1 MSQTRPDPA
10 ANQPAAKDP
19 AANQPAAKDPAAN
32 QPAAKDPAANQP
44 AAKDPA
50 AKEPT
55 GTRPRS
61 RVTLQDVADRAGVS
75 LTTASRVVN
84 DGARRV
90 GASLAQRVHQAV
102 AELGYTANLQARA
115 VATGQSTM
123 VGVVVHDIADP
134 YFSSIA
140 AGLIEV
146 ADARR
151 LLVCM
156 SPASATEAAE
166 REYVA
171 LMRAQR
177 ARAVILI
184 GSRSDDAAARAEL
197 RAEIAAFTRSGGRA
211 VCVGQDLL
219 GVDTIRPENAAGAR
233 GPGPGDGRARAPP
246 LRRAGRAARP
256 ADRAGP
262 ARRVPG
268 RARRLVGAAGGGPGR
283 PRPVHQGRRLR
294 GDERR
299 PGRAPGRAPDC
310 VFAVTDVMAMGALAR
325 LRAGGLQVPADIA
338 LAGFDD
344 ILTLR
349 DVYPPLT
356 TVRLPLKRMGEM
368 AAGLVLA
375 EAADTGADLAAA
387 SATPGH
393 PGARRG
399 HPAGK
404 HPVRVLRP
412 ADPCAPD
419 CASGTFRTNWKAL
432 ADIVVDHRPR
442 SRA

>member
-1 MSQTRPDPA
+1 VSR
-10 ANQPAAKDP
+10 
-19 AANQPAAKDPAAN
+19 
-32 QPAAKDPAANQP
+32 
-44 AAKDPA
+44 
-50 AKEPT
+50 
-55 GTRPRS
+55 

-84 DGARRV
+84 EGPRRV
-90 GASLAQRVHQAV
+90 GPGLAQRVTRAA

-123 VGVVVHDIADP
+123 IGVVVHDIADP

-156 SPASATEAAE
+156 SSTAAAEEAE

-184 GSRSDDAAARAEL
+184 GSRSDDAAARDAL

-211 VCVGQDLL
+211 VAVGQDLL
-219 GVDTIRPENAAGAR
+219 GVDTILPENAAGAEAL
-233 GPGPGDGRARAPP
+233 ARAMVA
-246 LRRAGRAARP
+246 LGHRRFAVL
-256 ADRAGP
+256 AGP
-262 ARRVPG
+262 RGLLTARDRLEGFRHGLAAWHVPPG
-268 RARRLVGAAGGGPGR
+268 QVIHGSFTRDGGYEAMSALLAAPE
-283 PRPVHQGRRLR
+283 PL
-294 GDERR
+294 
-299 PGRAPGRAPDC
+299 PDC
-310 VFAVTDVMAMGALAR
+310 VFAVTDVMAVGALAR
-325 LRAGGLQVPADIA
+325 LRAGGLQVPGDIA

-368 AAGLVLA
+368 AAGLILPEA
-375 EAADTGADLAAA
+375 ETEP
-387 SATPGH
+387 TE
-393 PGARRG
+393 
-399 HPAGK
+399 PANQAGQ
-404 HPVRVLRP
+404 P
-412 ADPCAPD
+412 ADQPPKVIPVPGEVILRE
-419 CASGTFRTNWKAL
+419 STFP
-432 ADIVVDHRPR
+432 HPP
-442 SRA
+442 SR

>member
-1 MSQTRPDPA
+1 MHQVR
-10 ANQPAAKDP
+10 
-19 AANQPAAKDPAAN
+19 
-32 QPAAKDPAANQP
+32 
-44 AAKDPA
+44 
-50 AKEPT
+50 
-55 GTRPRS
+55 
-61 RVTLQDVADRAGVS
+61 RVTLQDVADQAGVS

-84 DGARRV
+84 EGARRV
-90 GASLAQRVHQAV
+90 GPGLAQRVNQAV

-123 VGVVVHDIADP
+123 IGVVVHDIADP

-140 AGLIEV
+140 AGLIE
-146 ADARR
+146 AAEARQ

-156 SPASATEAAE
+156 SSTAATEVAE

-184 GSRSDDAAARAEL
+184 GSRTDDTAAREAL

-211 VCVGQDLL
+211 VAVGQDLL
-219 GVDTIRPENAAGAR
+219 GVDTVLPENAAGAEALAR
-233 GPGPGDGRARAPP
+233 AMVAVGHRRFAVLAGPRGLLTARDRLDGFRAGLAAWNVPLEAAQVVHGPFTRDGGYEAMSAVLAAAGPGQ
-246 LRRAGRAARP
+246 AA
-256 ADRAGP
+256 
-262 ARRVPG
+262 
-268 RARRLVGAAGGGPGR
+268 L
-283 PRPVHQGRRLR
+283 
-294 GDERR
+294 
-299 PGRAPGRAPDC
+299 PDC

-344 ILTLR
+344 IGTLR

-375 EAADTGADLAAA
+375 EP
-387 SATPGH
+387 PGTAPEP
-393 PGARRG
+393 PGTAPE
-399 HPAGK
+399 PAG
-404 HPVRVLRP
+404 P
-412 ADPCAPD
+412 APGP
-419 CASGTFRTNWKAL
+419 
-432 ADIVVDHRPR
+432 RPR
-442 SRA
+442 VVPVPGEVILRDSTLPHPRRLSPGTP

>member
-1 MSQTRPDPA
+1 
-10 ANQPAAKDP
+10 
-19 AANQPAAKDPAAN
+19 
-32 QPAAKDPAANQP
+32 
-44 AAKDPA
+44 
-50 AKEPT
+50 
-55 GTRPRS
+55 
-61 RVTLQDVADRAGVS
+61 VTLQDVADRAGVS

-90 GASLAQRVHQAV
+90 GPPLAQRVNEAA

-123 VGVVVHDIADP
+123 IGVVVHDIADP

-156 SPASATEAAE
+156 SSTSATEAAE

-184 GSRSDDAAARAEL
+184 GSRSDDAAAREAL

-219 GVDTIRPENAAGAR
+219 GVDTILPENAAGAEALAKAMVAVGHRRFAVLAGPR
-233 GPGPGDGRARAPP
+233 GLLTARDRLDGF
-246 LRRAGRAARP
+246 RAGLATWSVP
-256 ADRAGP
+256 LGP
-262 ARRVPG
+262 ASVIHGPFTRDG
-268 RARRLVGAAGGGPGR
+268 GYEAMSAILAAGDP
-283 PRPVHQGRRLR
+283 L
-294 GDERR
+294 
-299 PGRAPGRAPDC
+299 PDC
-310 VFAVTDVMAMGALAR
+310 VFAVTDVMALGALAR
-325 LRAGGLQVPADIA
+325 LRAGGLAVPADIA

-344 ILTLR
+344 IGTLR
-349 DVYPPLT
+349 DVYPSLT

-368 AAGLVLA
+368 AANLVLSEGGPQA
-375 EAADTGADLAAA
+375 GSEGGPQTASEAAQ
-387 SATPGH
+387 H
-393 PGARRG
+393 AR
-399 HPAGK
+399 
-404 HPVRVLRP
+404 
-412 ADPCAPD
+412 
-419 CASGTFRTNWKAL
+419 
-432 ADIVVDHRPR
+432 HRPR
-442 SRA
+442 VIPVLGEVILRDSTAPHPPPRTRRSADPPPH